1 MDMGTLLKY
10 ILYERDI
17 QEAHSYICSQLVSV
31 EGELFVQ
38 SSRSYIEW
46 FRVAKYSTHFM
57 LANPLTALGRFFHM
71 NSIKYTNA

>member
-17 QEAHSYICSQLVSV
+17 QEAHFYICSQLVSV

-46 FRVAKYSTHFM
+46 F
-57 LANPLTALGRFFHM
+57 
-71 NSIKYTNA
+71 